1 MDKRFVNLKSPIFWR
16 IATGVFVSILLIE
29 AALLLFSWYTERGRQ
44 LSAIEDSISAVT
56 TLINQQNPTPQ
67 LNQLIQIQSEDSK
80 YQIIGYV
87 YESPAGTRH
96 AGGESLGLDEA
107 VNSQV
112 TSLYSSA
119 EGIYSTYRN
128 IGAPDAGKL
137 WLKLDASWV
146 NVYMDRYIWRILG
159 MIVLISLFVT
169 AGCLVFMQPLLIKPL
184 QRLNRLLVQAERHGI
199 DNIHAESKDLSRRD
213 ELGNV
218 FRSYNHWKNELIVS
232 QKDRAYMSERFEEFA
247 NLGADCFWEVDN
259 KQVFTYF
266 TGDTMPLLF
275 TTPDEIVGRSC
286 RSLLNEISDRLPD
299 GRNMLRALHREGVWE
314 GEILPLSS
322 KEPTRTVRVA
332 AIAFR
337 EPNSDIAGFRGTIVD
352 ISEETA
358 LRATLK
364 YQATHDELTGLCN
377 RRELTSQISESIES
391 FHAQDA
397 IFTLLT
403 IDVDRFKAINDSCG
417 HVAGDMLLQTL
428 ADRMQAPVSADDT
441 VARIGGDEF
450 SILLRN
456 SDSSD
461 ALHVA
466 EQIRS
471 SIEEYQFLWEGQSF
485 SVSVS
490 IGLAEVST
498 ELSTLESVV
507 FASDTCCITAKSSGR
522 NQIRSYSPDDDTVA
536 LCLDEALWI
545 SRINAG
551 IEHNTFRLFQQS
563 IVRIDKKE
571 EEHFEILLRLQDDS
585 GGYWPPN
592 LFLPVA
598 ERNELMPKID
608 AWVVSNALHWLKHE
622 TISDEV
628 AYCMNI
634 NLSAASLANTE
645 FQTFL
650 LNIVEQNGELNK
662 YVCLE
667 ITESAAMVNPENTIA
682 LLKKLREYGCTVALD
697 DFGTG
702 FSSLSQIQTLPL
714 DYIKIDGAFI
724 QEIHSNELDQAL
736 VKSIAEI
743 AKVLKI
749 KTVAE
754 FVDSEAALSVLD
766 KLDIDYAQ
774 GYLISKPEA
783 LDFSAVKAASQKAA

>member
-1 MDKRFVNLKSPIFWR
+1 VRKTLVNQQHQGAMDKRFVNLKSPIFWR

-184 QRLNRLLVQAERHGI
+184 QRLNRLLVLAERHGI

-247 NLGADCFWEVDN
+247 NLGADCFWEIDN

-403 IDVDRFKAINDSCG
+403 IDVDRF
-417 HVAGDMLLQTL
+417 
-428 ADRMQAPVSADDT
+428 
-441 VARIGGDEF
+441 
-450 SILLRN
+450 
-456 SDSSD
+456 
-461 ALHVA
+461 
-466 EQIRS
+466 
-471 SIEEYQFLWEGQSF
+471 
-485 SVSVS
+485 
-490 IGLAEVST
+490 
-498 ELSTLESVV
+498 
-507 FASDTCCITAKSSGR
+507 
-522 NQIRSYSPDDDTVA
+522 
-536 LCLDEALWI
+536 
-545 SRINAG
+545 
-551 IEHNTFRLFQQS
+551 
-563 IVRIDKKE
+563 IV
-571 EEHFEILLRLQDDS
+571 
-585 GGYWPPN
+585 
-592 LFLPVA
+592 
-598 ERNELMPKID
+598 
-608 AWVVSNALHWLKHE
+608 
-622 TISDEV
+622 
-628 AYCMNI
+628 
-634 NLSAASLANTE
+634 
-645 FQTFL
+645 
-650 LNIVEQNGELNK
+650 
-662 YVCLE
+662 
-667 ITESAAMVNPENTIA
+667 
-682 LLKKLREYGCTVALD
+682 
-697 DFGTG
+697 
-702 FSSLSQIQTLPL
+702 
-714 DYIKIDGAFI
+714 
-724 QEIHSNELDQAL
+724 
-736 VKSIAEI
+736 
-743 AKVLKI
+743 
-749 KTVAE
+749 
-754 FVDSEAALSVLD
+754 
-766 KLDIDYAQ
+766 
-774 GYLISKPEA
+774 
-783 LDFSAVKAASQKAA
+783 